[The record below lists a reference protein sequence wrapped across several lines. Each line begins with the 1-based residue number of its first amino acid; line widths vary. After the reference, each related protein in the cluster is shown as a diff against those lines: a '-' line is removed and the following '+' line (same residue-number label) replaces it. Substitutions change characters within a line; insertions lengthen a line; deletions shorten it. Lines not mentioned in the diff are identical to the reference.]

1 MVVNWNY
8 LRRVERLK
16 IQLFVCNDRLVSVV
30 LNEEIKNPNVLKI
43 FLKYSRGLWFKITL
57 FHFLCGCSKKRLT
70 VRPYCGYILFAEQLI
85 AT

>member
-43 FLKYSRGLWFKITL
+43 FL
-57 FHFLCGCSKKRLT
+57 
-70 VRPYCGYILFAEQLI
+70 
-85 AT
+85 